1 MVRVVA
7 VLLVLLIAQASSAQ
21 LTSTLSGS
29 VIDAS
34 SLRALQGAVV
44 EIPLA
49 DTLLIATT
57 DADGAYM
64 FAAVPTGI
72 HAVRVRHDGHEAA
85 LVPEVWIRA
94 GKSEVV
100 DVALR
105 SSVKQLAEVAVE
117 ARAPRA
123 MSTIGTHALTVE
135 QSLRYPATFFDPARL
150 ATTRPGVAA
159 TNDQANH
166 MSIRGNSPASN
177 AYLLEGAEIVNPNH
191 LSNAGTASDLP
202 VLSGGGVS
210 ILSAQMLGTSQLL
223 TGGSNAA
230 YGNAL
235 GGIMD
240 MRLRRGATDG
250 QAFTVQA
257 GLLGIDLSTEGPF
270 TKDGRASYLV
280 NYRYSTLGLLSAM
293 GVDLGDEAI
302 TFQDLS
308 FHVSVPMARGSISLF
323 GLGGTSSNIFEAKD
337 STEWEYDK
345 DSQNIDYTAQVGAA
359 GGTLRLALGR
369 QAVWTTTAAISEN
382 NQLRE
387 ADGIKAPSFDFQERD
402 ELNER
407 KLSVVSNVRGRR
419 GARFT
424 YEIGGTAME
433 RTVVKD
439 VLLEEITVGWLVRPY
454 ARAGYDLSE
463 RVHAELGIAHAHYTA
478 NGNAVPEPRLSLRWD
493 VGEHAALSLAAGQR
507 SQLPN
512 VQSYSVGPRN
522 SFWDN
527 SEIGPDRMQELVL
540 GYDHAL
546 RPRLLLH
553 VEAYHQQRDDVAVGD
568 ATYFVPPQNEDGSMA
583 NAWDV
588 PLLMALRP
596 DGEVR
601 NSGLEISLAHN
612 FHNGWYYQANGT
624 GMSATYTD
632 INGVERGARW
642 NTGAIGNLLMGRE
655 FAKQKEDATRTWGV
669 NMRANVTGGQR
680 RTPIDVNWSFI
691 TGGTVYDAEMP
702 FSKMWGT
709 YYRID
714 VRVYLKREHRGRTGM
729 WALDLQN
736 AINAQNAAYRYYD
749 RRRNEVVT
757 KYQLGLIPNL
767 SYRIEF

>member
-1 MVRVVA
+1 M
-7 VLLVLLIAQASSAQ
+7 
-21 LTSTLSGS
+21 
-29 VIDAS
+29 
-34 SLRALQGAVV
+34 

-202 VLSGGGVS
+202 VLSRGGVS

-270 TKDGRASYLV
+270 TKGGRASYLV
-280 NYRYSTLGLLSAM
+280 NYRYSTIGLLSAM

-308 FHVSVPMARGSISLF
+308 FHVSVPIARGSISLF

-407 KLSVVSNVRGRR
+407 KLSVVSNVRGRS
-419 GARFT
+419 GAR
-424 YEIGGTAME
+424 
-433 RTVVKD
+433 
-439 VLLEEITVGWLVRPY
+439 
-454 ARAGYDLSE
+454 
-463 RVHAELGIAHAHYTA
+463 
-478 NGNAVPEPRLSLRWD
+478 
-493 VGEHAALSLAAGQR
+493 
-507 SQLPN
+507 
-512 VQSYSVGPRN
+512 
-522 SFWDN
+522 
-527 SEIGPDRMQELVL
+527 
-540 GYDHAL
+540 
-546 RPRLLLH
+546 
-553 VEAYHQQRDDVAVGD
+553 
-568 ATYFVPPQNEDGSMA
+568 
-583 NAWDV
+583 
-588 PLLMALRP
+588 
-596 DGEVR
+596 
-601 NSGLEISLAHN
+601 
-612 FHNGWYYQANGT
+612 
-624 GMSATYTD
+624 
-632 INGVERGARW
+632 
-642 NTGAIGNLLMGRE
+642 
-655 FAKQKEDATRTWGV
+655 
-669 NMRANVTGGQR
+669 
-680 RTPIDVNWSFI
+680 
-691 TGGTVYDAEMP
+691 
-702 FSKMWGT
+702 
-709 YYRID
+709 
-714 VRVYLKREHRGRTGM
+714 
-729 WALDLQN
+729 
-736 AINAQNAAYRYYD
+736 
-749 RRRNEVVT
+749 
-757 KYQLGLIPNL
+757 
-767 SYRIEF
+767 